1 MVNLHGGEMDTSSL
15 DQENSSNTEEIGEE
29 EDNDDDEDDDEDSD
43 GKYDPQRVTV
53 PLTLCF
59 AIMVG

>member
-1 MVNLHGGEMDTSSL
+1 MVNVHGGEMDTSSL
-15 DQENSSNTEEIGEE
+15 DQENSSNTGEGDEE
-29 EDNDDDEDDDEDSD
+29 DDDEDDDDD
-43 GKYDPQRVTV
+43 TDNKYDPQSVTV